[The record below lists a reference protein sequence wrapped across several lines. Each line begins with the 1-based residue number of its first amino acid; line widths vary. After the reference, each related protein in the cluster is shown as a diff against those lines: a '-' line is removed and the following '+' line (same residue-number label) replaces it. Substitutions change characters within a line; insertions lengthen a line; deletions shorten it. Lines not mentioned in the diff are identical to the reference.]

1 MSRLTFDLR
10 RDLGDG
16 SAPDVTRL
24 EGVAGLAVMMQTLRL
39 PIGDLTDPEAIMQ
52 AVGEMPVVSLRA
64 ETAGQV
70 AILLG
75 TLIAAVADRAPAGTV
90 EMAIRLSRFVDA
102 SPPELGRVLP
112 GASPPEGA

>member
-16 SAPDVTRL
+16 SPADVTRL
-24 EGVAGLAVMMQTLRL
+24 EGVAGLAVMMQTVRL
-39 PIGDLTDPEAIMQ
+39 PIVESGTPTDPEAIMQ

-70 AILLG
+70 AILLA

-102 SPPELGRVLP
+102 SPPLSS
-112 GASPPEGA
+112 ATPEVA